1 MYLSNLKLWNFR
13 KFGSASFDIENPD
26 LNLDFNK
33 KLNVLI
39 GENDSGKTA
48 IIDAIKIVL
57 KTHSYEWIR
66 VTDDD
71 FYNDSERFRIE
82 LVFRD
87 LEDCEAKYFTEW
99 LSWKGEGEDA
109 EPFLRVIYDVSKTSE
124 RILPADVRA
133 GNDEDGYQLSAEARH
148 LLKTTY
154 LKPLRDAESE
164 LIPKR
169 YSRLSQILQEH
180 EVFDNEDSHPLVEE
194 FEKFNESIANYF
206 DGNNQGV
213 QEGKKIKNK
222 INNFIEGFYDTE
234 SEVAFKTTDANL
246 KRILESLELS
256 ISDIEN
262 PGLGTLNRLFMAAEL
277 LHLNKEDWD
286 GLRLGLIEELEAHLH
301 PQVQM
306 KVIETLQDYSNIQL
320 ILTTHSPNLASKIKL
335 ENLIICKEEN
345 AFPMGAQYTEL
356 DEDNYEFL
364 EKFLD
369 VTKSNLFF
377 AKGVILV
384 EGWSEEIL
392 LPTLAKSIGYD
403 LTEHEVSVI
412 NVGNLA
418 FSKYYKI
425 FLRQDNSNAINI
437 PVSIVNDVDVKA
449 YRKINKDECEK
460 LDEDEYKEKCSKEKV
475 KKEKKVEY
483 YNSKNGEEIS
493 QEIVQPFIA
502 PEWTLEWC
510 LYKSS
515 TLGEIF
521 EEVAKDI
528 HPEIFKDEVDFEK
541 ELALRLLPG
550 NKKIEK
556 TEIAYKFVQEIEEK
570 EFNTDQVKEDNYLKY
585 LAEAIE
591 YVCK

>member
-1 MYLSNLKLWNFR
+1 MYLSNLRLWNFR
-13 KFGSASFDIENPD
+13 KFGSDSFEIEEPD
-26 LNLDFNK
+26 LDLDFNK
-33 KLNVLI
+33 KLNILI

-71 FYNDSERFRIE
+71 FYNSSDRFRIE
-82 LVFRD
+82 LIFKD
-87 LEDCEAKYFTEW
+87 FEEDEAKYFTEW
-99 LSWKGEGEDA
+99 LSWEGKGEKA

-133 GNDEDGYQLSAEARH
+133 GNDKDGYQLSAEAKH
-148 LLKTTY
+148 KLKTTY

-180 EVFDNEDSHPLVEE
+180 KVFNDEDNHPLVSD
-194 FEKFNESIANYF
+194 FKKFNKSIADYF
-206 DGNNQGV
+206 NGENLNK
-213 QEGKKIKNK
+213 QEGKEIKSK
-222 INNFIEGFYDTE
+222 INNFIKGFYDKE
-234 SEVAFKTTDANL
+234 SEVAFKTSDANL

-256 ISDIEN
+256 ISNVNN

-277 LHLNKEDWD
+277 LHLNKEEWD

-306 KVIETLQDYSNIQL
+306 KVIETLQKYSEIQL

-345 AFPMGAQYTEL
+345 AFPMGAKYTEL
-356 DEDNYEFL
+356 NENDYKYL

-377 AKGVILV
+377 ANGLILV

-392 LPTLAKSIGYD
+392 LPTLAKSIDYD
-403 LTEHEVSVI
+403 LIENEISVI
-412 NVGNLA
+412 NVGHLGFAN
-418 FSKYYKI
+418 YYKI
-425 FLRQDNSNAINI
+425 FLRQEESNIINI

-449 YRKINKDECEK
+449 YDKIDENKCVK
-460 LDEDEYKEKCSKEKV
+460 LDESEYNKKCSKEKE
-475 KKEKKVEY
+475 KKEYKIKK
-483 YNSKNGEEIS
+483 YNSKNGEEII
-493 QEIVQPFIA
+493 QKIVKPFIA

-515 TLGEIF
+515 VLGELF
-521 EEVAKDI
+521 EEVVKDI
-528 HPEIFKDEVDFEK
+528 HPKIFKDGVNFEH

-556 TEIAYKFVQEIEEK
+556 TEIAYKLVQRIDEEEIN
-570 EFNTDQVKEDNYLKY
+570 FDQFKEDNYINY
-585 LAEAIE
+585 LFEAIE

>member
-13 KFGSASFDIENPD
+13 KFGSDSFDIEEPD

-33 KLNVLI
+33 KLNILI

-66 VTDDD
+66 VTEDD
-71 FYNDSERFRIE
+71 FYTGSERFRIE
-82 LVFRD
+82 LIFKN
-87 LEDCEAKYFTEW
+87 LEEKEAKYFTEW
-99 LSWKGEGEDA
+99 LSWEGKGEKA
-109 EPFLRVIYDVSKTSE
+109 EPFLRVIYDVSKTPE
-124 RILPADVRA
+124 RILPAEVRA
-133 GNDEDGYQLSAEARH
+133 GNDEDGYQLSAEAKSQ
-148 LLKTTY
+148 LKVTY
-154 LKPLRDAESE
+154 LKPLRNAESE

-180 EVFDNEDSHPLVEE
+180 EIFNDEDNHPLVK
-194 FEKFNESIANYF
+194 KFKDFNKSIASYF
-206 DGNNQGV
+206 NGENQDR

-222 INNFIEGFYDTE
+222 INDFIEGFYEKE
-234 SEVAFKTTDANL
+234 SEVTFKTSDANL

-256 ISDIEN
+256 ISNIEN

-277 LHLNKEDWD
+277 LHLNKDEWD

-306 KVIETLQDYSNIQL
+306 KVIETLQKYSNIQL
-320 ILTTHSPNLASKIKL
+320 ILTTHSPNLASKINL
-335 ENLIICKEEN
+335 ENLIICKEKN
-345 AFPMGAQYTEL
+345 AFPMGANYTEL
-356 DEDNYEFL
+356 DENNYEYL

-377 AKGVILV
+377 AKGLILV

-392 LPTLAKSIGYD
+392 LPTLAKIIGYD
-403 LTEHEVSVI
+403 LTENEISVI
-412 NVGNLA
+412 NVGNLGFA
-418 FSKYYKI
+418 NYYKI
-425 FLRQDNSNAINI
+425 FLRQDNPNVINI
-437 PVSIVNDVDVKA
+437 PVSIVNDVDVNA
-449 YRKINKDECEK
+449 YDKINENKCEK
-460 LDEDEYKEKCSKEKV
+460 LDENEYNKKCLKEKR
-475 KKEKKVEY
+475 KKECKIIK
-483 YNSKNGEEIS
+483 YNSKDDQKMTQDI
-493 QEIVQPFIA
+493 IQPFIA
-502 PEWTLEWC
+502 SEWTLEWC

-515 TLGEIF
+515 ILGELF
-521 EEVAKDI
+521 KKVVKDI
-528 HPEIFKDEVDFEK
+528 HPKIFEDGVDFEH

-556 TEIAYKFVQEIEEK
+556 TEIAYKLVQRIEEK
-570 EFNTDQVKEDNYLKY
+570 EIKYEDIREDDHINYLF
-585 LAEAIE
+585 EAIE